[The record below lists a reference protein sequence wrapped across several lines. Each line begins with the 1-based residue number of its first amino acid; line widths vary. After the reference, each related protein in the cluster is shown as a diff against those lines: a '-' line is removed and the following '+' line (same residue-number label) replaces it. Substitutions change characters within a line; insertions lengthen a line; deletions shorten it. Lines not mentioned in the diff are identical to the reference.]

1 MDRGHHRVNEDT
13 HDVLSLADEVQAI
26 ARTGLHYSENPF
38 DRERYARLLAAAERE
53 YAVYTGLPE
62 DDVRDRLAADI
73 GYVTAKVGADAA
85 VFDERDR
92 LLLVRRTDDRKW
104 GLIAGW
110 IDANES
116 PAETVVRELAEEA
129 GIRARVDRLVGV
141 FFRGAAASGMPHGTV
156 SIVYLCSIT
165 GGTLRPQPHEV
176 LELGWRAVDDLAPDE
191 WHHHHELLARAALE
205 ARWQMRSGL

>member
-1 MDRGHHRVNEDT
+1 VNDEA
-13 HDVLSLADEVQAI
+13 HDILSLVDEVQAV

-53 YAVYTGLPE
+53 YAVQTGLPA
-62 DDVRDRLAADI
+62 DVVRDRLAADL

-85 VFDERDR
+85 VFDDDDR
-92 LLLVRRTDDRKW
+92 LLLVRRTDDGKW

-110 IDANES
+110 IDATES
-116 PAETVVRELAEEA
+116 PAQTVVRELAEEV
-129 GIRARVDRLVGV
+129 GVEARVDRLVGV
-141 FFRGAAASGMPHGTV
+141 FFREATASGAPHGTV
-156 SIVYLCSIT
+156 SVVYLCSII

-176 LELGWRAVDDLAPDE
+176 LELAWRAVGDVASDE

-205 ARWQMRSGL
+205 ARWQMRAGL